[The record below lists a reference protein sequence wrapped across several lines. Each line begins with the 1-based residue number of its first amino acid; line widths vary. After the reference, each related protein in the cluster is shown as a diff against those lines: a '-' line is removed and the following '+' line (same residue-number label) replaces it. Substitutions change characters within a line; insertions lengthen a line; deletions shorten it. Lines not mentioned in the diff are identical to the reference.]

1 MDHRTPPTAF
11 AHDPADLLQDAVESL
26 SEGLAVFDADQRL
39 VICNGRY
46 AEMLSEIADLIR
58 PGVSWRALLEACLER
73 GVYANSMKFDA
84 ASIDQLTADPA
95 GDSLTSEIE
104 QSNGRIYSVSYRTTK
119 NGGFVL
125 TRTDITER
133 RMAEGRLSR

>member
-1 MDHRTPPTAF
+1 
-11 AHDPADLLQDAVESL
+11 
-26 SEGLAVFDADQRL
+26 
-39 VICNGRY
+39 
-46 AEMLSEIADLIR
+46 MLSEIADLIR

-133 RMAEGRLSR
+133 RMAEGRLRESERQLKVVLDTIPLPIFSGFVGSWRITLGSDRDFVRVRRH